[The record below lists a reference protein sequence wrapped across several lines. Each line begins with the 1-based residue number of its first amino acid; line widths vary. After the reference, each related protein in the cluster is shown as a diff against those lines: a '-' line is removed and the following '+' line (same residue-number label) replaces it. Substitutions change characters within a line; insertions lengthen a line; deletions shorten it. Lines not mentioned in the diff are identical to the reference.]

1 MEGTF
6 GNCHKKVINFF
17 RGLYEGK
24 FVKSSIF
31 NLERSEL
38 FLDALNNRKIAVI
51 TNSDTPGRSPDK
63 QLVSSRPDCSPDLA
77 KSNGLTRTHVSSLS
91 NGSNGDAEYLEQRR

>member
-1 MEGTF
+1 MFNGEILEALVSF
-6 GNCHKKVINFF
+6 GN
-17 RGLYEGK
+17 
-24 FVKSSIF
+24 
-31 NLERSEL
+31 EL
-38 FLDALNNRKIAVI
+38 IEPLNPNTKLTLNPA
-51 TNSDTPGRSPDK
+51 RSPDK